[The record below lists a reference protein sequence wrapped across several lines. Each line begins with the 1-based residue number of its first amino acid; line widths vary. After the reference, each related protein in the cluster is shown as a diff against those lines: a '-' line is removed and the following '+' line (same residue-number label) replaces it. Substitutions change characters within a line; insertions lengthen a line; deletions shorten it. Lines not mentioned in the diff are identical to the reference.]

1 LWERVAE
8 GTLPVRGKSRRLK
21 VQKGAFDDLVG
32 HESGAVPED
41 HLRYQVVSDN
51 QASRAETDRALLGR
65 LQAVLDWQ
73 PFDGAEES
81 RDHPRLPEMM
91 IDGLKRG
98 TAGGMIFAWVELR
111 TIETVLDEIAVE
123 FEGADPLK
131 PRNRETLEATKQKL
145 LKLKGELEY
154 FRMEV
159 LLREPLPE
167 ELDDMRA
174 FVQEKAS

>member
-1 LWERVAE
+1 M
-8 GTLPVRGKSRRLK
+8 
-21 VQKGAFDDLVG
+21 
-32 HESGAVPED
+32 
-41 HLRYQVVSDN
+41 
-51 QASRAETDRALLGR
+51 
-65 LQAVLDWQ
+65 
-73 PFDGAEES
+73 
-81 RDHPRLPEMM
+81 PEML
-91 IDGLKRG
+91 IDGLKKG

-174 FVQEKAS
+174 FVQERAS